1 MVKDTKSDM
10 INSQAVKNQLHQL
23 EEQNSTN
30 EKNKKGSTNEIQPIA
45 TDEGLTQQF
54 FSQEFLW
61 KCFEMENVNCLVDS

>member
-10 INSQAVKNQLHQL
+10 INSQAIKNQLHQL

-45 TDEGLTQQF
+45 TDEELTQ
-54 FSQEFLW
+54 
-61 KCFEMENVNCLVDS
+61 